1 MEQFSHDLTLAL
13 EETSRCGETKHR
25 WGMRRRTRS
34 TGNLPCAPQPTED
47 SSSSPADQLEINTS
61 QNSPQLSGANNHIQS
76 DSDDRH
82 ALAFAFRSRQ
92 TPHMPGNFESDSF
105 NENFSPA
112 RPNIRRKR
120 KFKRMAVGY
129 EPTLST
135 TAVSNS
141 SIFPA
146 IVKKRAFNHETLR
159 SSLFFCGK
167 RKRSHR
173 DRYFDYETYKQHSS
187 SVPRQRDLFS
197 PKSSSYLEG
206 KTRNRAAS
214 FSSGVSLNRSIISKI
229 EKMSQTSDRNL
240 KLCFQFSTPSSKK
253 VDVVDGAVMQPNES
267 RLDSMCC
274 SDENEITSKSIQ
286 TFPTDIPAL
295 ILNTD
300 NTTKSQTQTLHS
312 TKQKTNSLEPVCD
325 IQSRRMKS
333 KRTSKSHKVKQ
344 NLKQEMMQV
353 QFDDRMSCNLS
364 DLLSSS
370 SLSSSDSETVN
381 TNESDHEGDDE
392 LTDWPGNEGMVNF
405 ASKNDF
411 KRANKT
417 RVMKPSLPQIKQQD
431 DIQDDDTLM
440 STDDNVIRKLTSYDD
455 IEATAQPSHGGLK
468 YSPGSSED
476 LPLDQQNSV
485 ITITGHP
492 STSRVEL
499 NTEGPNDFFPSQ
511 DMFTDIRE
519 IRAGCRRIREERPSF
534 SIISSANEL
543 LARFLQNDQQQV
555 LTLFDINTTEHEKL
569 FGLSKLYSL
578 TMQLKNG
585 CVILSKT
592 SNTMQ
597 SVRVDHTH
605 LPKSIADFKRRCY
618 GDTEDLHLTNLP
630 E

>member
-13 EETSRCGETKHR
+13 EETSRCGETKNR

-82 ALAFAFRSRQ
+82 TLAFAFRSRQ
-92 TPHMPGNFESDSF
+92 TTGNFESDSF

-112 RPNIRRKR
+112 RPNMRRKR

-129 EPTLST
+129 EPSLTST
-135 TAVSNS
+135 SVTNS
-141 SIFPA
+141 SIFPV
-146 IVKKRAFNHETLR
+146 IVKKRAFNHENLR
-159 SSLFFCGK
+159 GNLFFCGK

-173 DRYFDYETYKQHSS
+173 DRHFDYESYKQHSS
-187 SVPRQRDLFS
+187 SLPRQRDLFS

-206 KTRNRAAS
+206 KGRNRAAS
-214 FSSGVSLNRSIISKI
+214 FSSGVTLNRSIISKI
-229 EKMSQTSDRNL
+229 EKMSQTSERNL
-240 KLCFQFSTPSSKK
+240 KLCFQFSTPSTKK
-253 VDVVDGAVMQPNES
+253 VDVVDASVIELHSNKV
-267 RLDSMCC
+267 DSMCC
-274 SDENEITSKSIQ
+274 SDENEIGSKNMQVFPSNMQALSLQ
-286 TFPTDIPAL
+286 TDDSST
-295 ILNTD
+295 
-300 NTTKSQTQTLHS
+300 SQTTILP
-312 TKQKTNSLEPVCD
+312 TTQKTNSFEPGSD
-325 IQSRRMKS
+325 IQTRRMKS
-333 KRTSKSHKVKQ
+333 KRASKSHKVKHSQ
-344 NLKQEMMQV
+344 KHEMMQV
-353 QFDDRMSCNLS
+353 QFDDRMSCNMN

-370 SLSSSDSETVN
+370 SLSSSDSEAVN

-405 ASKNDF
+405 TSKNDF
-411 KRANKT
+411 KRANKS

-440 STDDNVIRKLTSYDD
+440 STDDSVFRKLAGYETNDMG
-455 IEATAQPSHGGLK
+455 APSHNHGHVK

-476 LPLDQQNSV
+476 LPLDQQNAMLISS
-485 ITITGHP
+485 GYNQ
-492 STSRVEL
+492 TSRFESPAEMS
-499 NTEGPNDFFPSQ
+499 NNYFSSQ
-511 DMFTDIRE
+511 DIYSDIRE
-519 IRAGCRRIREERPSF
+519 IRAGCRRIRDERPGF

-555 LTLFDINTTEHEKL
+555 LTLFNINATEHDNL
-569 FGLSKLYSL
+569 YGLSKLYSL
-578 TMQLKNG
+578 TMQVDNG
-585 CVILSKT
+585 CVVLSKT

-597 SVRVDHTH
+597 SVRVDHTN
-605 LPKSIADFKRRCY
+605 LPKSIGDFKRRCY
-618 GDTEDLHLTNLP
+618 GDTEELHFTNLP

>member
-13 EETSRCGETKHR
+13 EETSRCGETKNR

-82 ALAFAFRSRQ
+82 TLAFAFRSRQ
-92 TPHMPGNFESDSF
+92 TTGNFESDSF

-112 RPNIRRKR
+112 RPNMRRKR
-120 KFKRMAVGY
+120 KFKRMAVGF
-129 EPTLST
+129 EPSLT
-135 TAVSNS
+135 TTSVASS
-141 SIFPA
+141 SIFPV
-146 IVKKRAFNHETLR
+146 IVKKRAFNHENLR
-159 SSLFFCGK
+159 GNLFFCGK

-173 DRYFDYETYKQHSS
+173 DRYFDYESYKQHSS
-187 SVPRQRDLFS
+187 SLPRQRDLFS
-197 PKSSSYLEG
+197 PKSSSYLECKG
-206 KTRNRAAS
+206 RNRASS
-214 FSSGVSLNRSIISKI
+214 FSSGVTLNRSIISKI

-253 VDVVDGAVMQPNES
+253 VDTVDASTIELHNSKV
-267 RLDSMCC
+267 DSMCC
-274 SDENEITSKSIQ
+274 SDENEISSKSTQVFPSSTQALSVQTDDSSTSQTTSLPITQKASSFEPGSDIQ
-286 TFPTDIPAL
+286 T
-295 ILNTD
+295 
-300 NTTKSQTQTLHS
+300 
-312 TKQKTNSLEPVCD
+312 
-325 IQSRRMKS
+325 RRIKS
-333 KRTSKSHKVKQ
+333 KRTSKSHKVKHSQ
-344 NLKQEMMQV
+344 KKEMMQV
-353 QFDDRMSCNLS
+353 QFDDRMSCNMN

-370 SLSSSDSETVN
+370 SLSSSDSEAVN

-405 ASKNDF
+405 TSKNDF
-411 KRANKT
+411 KRANKP

-440 STDDNVIRKLTSYDD
+440 STDDHVLRKLASYETNDMG
-455 IEATAQPSHGGLK
+455 APSHNHGGGVK

-476 LPLDQQNSV
+476 LPLDQQNLMLISSEYNNQ
-485 ITITGHP
+485 P
-492 STSRVEL
+492 SRCESTAAS
-499 NTEGPNDFFPSQ
+499 TYFSSQ
-511 DMFTDIRE
+511 DIYSDIRE
-519 IRAGCRRIREERPSF
+519 IRAGCRRIRDERPGF

-555 LTLFDINTTEHEKL
+555 LTLFDINATEHDNL
-569 FGLSKLYSL
+569 YGLSKLYSL
-578 TMQLKNG
+578 AMQVENG
-585 CVILSKT
+585 CVVLSKT

-597 SVRVDHTH
+597 SVRVDHTK
-605 LPKSIADFKRRCY
+605 LPKSIGDFKRRCY
-618 GDTEDLHLTNLP
+618 GDSEELHFTNLP

>member
-61 QNSPQLSGANNHIQS
+61 QNSPQLSGTNNHIQS

-92 TPHMPGNFESDSF
+92 TPHMTGNFESDSF

-112 RPNIRRKR
+112 
-120 KFKRMAVGY
+120 
-129 EPTLST
+129 
-135 TAVSNS
+135 
-141 SIFPA
+141 
-146 IVKKRAFNHETLR
+146 R

-214 FSSGVSLNRSIISKI
+214 FSSGVTLNRSIISKI
-229 EKMSQTSDRNL
+229 EKMSQTTEKNL
-240 KLCFQFSTPSSKK
+240 MLCFQFSTPSNKK
-253 VDVVDGAVMQPNES
+253 VDVVDESLTQPHSS
-267 RLDSMCC
+267 RLDLMCC
-274 SDENEITSKSIQ
+274 SDENEISSKSSQ
-286 TFPTDIPAL
+286 SVPADIPAVV
-295 ILNTD
+295 LNTD
-300 NTTKSQTQTLHS
+300 DSPNAQKNIKTTQL
-312 TKQKTNSLEPVCD
+312 KTNSFESVCD
-325 IQSRRMKS
+325 IQPRRIKS
-333 KRTSKSHKVKQ
+333 KRTSKSHKVKHSR
-344 NLKQEMMQV
+344 KQEMMQV
-353 QFDDRMSCNLS
+353 QFDDRMSCSIS

-370 SLSSSDSETVN
+370 SLSSSDSEAVN

-417 RVMKPSLPQIKQQD
+417 RGMKPSLPQIKQQD

-440 STDDNVIRKLTSYDD
+440 STDDNVIRKLASYDD
-455 IEATAQPSHGGLK
+455 IDAPAQLSHGGLK

-476 LPLDQQNSV
+476 LPMEQPKSAILS
-485 ITITGHP
+485 TGYP
-492 STSRVEL
+492 CTSRVAMNL
-499 NTEGPNDFFPSQ
+499 EGPNSFFPTA
-511 DMFTDIRE
+511 DIFTDIRE
-519 IRAGCRRIREERPSF
+519 IRAGCRRIRDERPGF

-555 LTLFDINTTEHEKL
+555 LTLFDINTTEHDKL

-578 TMQLKNG
+578 TMQVENG
-585 CVILSKT
+585 CVILNKT

-605 LPKSIADFKRRCY
+605 FPKHIADFKRRCY

>member
-1 MEQFSHDLTLAL
+1 MEQFSHDLTIAL
-13 EETSRCGETKHR
+13 EETSRCGETKNR

-82 ALAFAFRSRQ
+82 TLAFAFRSRQ
-92 TPHMPGNFESDSF
+92 TTGNFESDSF

-112 RPNIRRKR
+112 RPNMRRKR

-129 EPTLST
+129 EPSLTST
-135 TAVSNS
+135 SVANS
-141 SIFPA
+141 SIFPV
-146 IVKKRAFNHETLR
+146 IVKKRAFNHENLR
-159 SSLFFCGK
+159 GNIFFCGK

-173 DRYFDYETYKQHSS
+173 DRYFDYESYKQHSS
-187 SVPRQRDLFS
+187 SLPRQRDLFA

-206 KTRNRAAS
+206 KGRNRASS
-214 FSSGVSLNRSIISKI
+214 FSSGVTLNRSIISKI
-229 EKMSQTSDRNL
+229 EKMSQTSERNL

-253 VDVVDGAVMQPNES
+253 VDVMDASVIELHSNKV
-267 RLDSMCC
+267 DSMCC
-274 SDENEITSKSIQ
+274 SDENEISSKHMPVFPSNMQALSLQ
-286 TFPTDIPAL
+286 TDDSST
-295 ILNTD
+295 
-300 NTTKSQTQTLHS
+300 SQTTILP
-312 TKQKTNSLEPVCD
+312 TTQKTNSFEPGSD
-325 IQSRRMKS
+325 IQTRRMKS
-333 KRTSKSHKVKQ
+333 KRASKSHKVKHSQ
-344 NLKQEMMQV
+344 KQEMMQL
-353 QFDDRMSCNLS
+353 QFDDRMSCNMN

-370 SLSSSDSETVN
+370 SLSSSDSEAVN

-405 ASKNDF
+405 TSKNDF
-411 KRANKT
+411 KRANKA

-440 STDDNVIRKLTSYDD
+440 STDDNVFRKLAGYETNDMG
-455 IEATAQPSHGGLK
+455 APSHNHGNVK

-476 LPLDQQNSV
+476 LPLDQQNSM
-485 ITITGHP
+485 IISSGYNQ
-492 STSRVEL
+492 TSRFESTAEMS
-499 NTEGPNDFFPSQ
+499 NNYFSSQ
-511 DMFTDIRE
+511 DIYSDIRE
-519 IRAGCRRIREERPSF
+519 IRAGCRRIRDERPGF

-555 LTLFDINTTEHEKL
+555 LTLFDINATEHDNL
-569 FGLSKLYSL
+569 YGLSKLYSL
-578 TMQLKNG
+578 TMQVDNG
-585 CVILSKT
+585 CVVLSKT

-597 SVRVDHTH
+597 SVRVDHTN
-605 LPKSIADFKRRCY
+605 LPKSIGDFKRRCY
-618 GDTEDLHLTNLP
+618 GDTEELHFSNLP

>member
-92 TPHMPGNFESDSF
+92 TPHMTGNFESDSF

-129 EPTLST
+129 EPTLTS
-135 TAVSNS
+135 TAVANS

-214 FSSGVSLNRSIISKI
+214 FSSGVTLNRSIISKI
-229 EKMSQTSDRNL
+229 EKMSQTSERNL

-253 VDVVDGAVMQPNES
+253 VDVADEALTQPHDS
-267 RLDSMCC
+267 RLDLMCC
-274 SDENEITSKSIQ
+274 SDENEVSSKSSQ
-286 TFPTDIPAL
+286 SFSTDIPSVV
-295 ILNTD
+295 LNTD
-300 NTTKSQTQTLHS
+300 DHAKSQTMTQT
-312 TKQKTNSLEPVCD
+312 TKQKTNNFEAVCD
-325 IQSRRMKS
+325 IQPRRMKG
-333 KRTSKSHKVKQ
+333 KRTSKSHKVKHSR
-344 NLKQEMMQV
+344 KQEMMHV
-353 QFDDRMSCNLS
+353 QFDDRMSCSIS

-370 SLSSSDSETVN
+370 SLSSSDSEAVN

-417 RVMKPSLPQIKQQD
+417 RGMKPSLPQIKQQD

-440 STDDNVIRKLTSYDD
+440 STDDTVIRKLASYDD
-455 IEATAQPSHGGLK
+455 VDAPAQPSHGGLK

-476 LPLDQQNSV
+476 LPLDQQNMS
-485 ITITGHP
+485 ILSTGYP
-492 STSRVEL
+492 STSRVVV
-499 NTEGPNDFFPSQ
+499 NTEGSNSFFPTQ
-511 DMFTDIRE
+511 DIFSDIRE
-519 IRAGCRRIREERPSF
+519 IRAGCRRIRDERPGF

-555 LTLFDINTTEHEKL
+555 LTLFDINTTEHDKL

-578 TMQLKNG
+578 TMQVENG

-605 LPKSIADFKRRCY
+605 LPKHIADFKRRCY

>member
-1 MEQFSHDLTLAL
+1 
-13 EETSRCGETKHR
+13 
-25 WGMRRRTRS
+25 
-34 TGNLPCAPQPTED
+34 
-47 SSSSPADQLEINTS
+47 
-61 QNSPQLSGANNHIQS
+61 
-76 DSDDRH
+76 
-82 ALAFAFRSRQ
+82 
-92 TPHMPGNFESDSF
+92 MPGNFESDSF

-129 EPTLST
+129 DPPLSST
-135 TAVSNS
+135 SVPNS

-167 RKRSHR
+167 RKRGHR
-173 DRYFDYETYKQHSS
+173 DRYFDYDAYKQHSS

-206 KTRNRAAS
+206 KPRNRASS
-214 FSSGVSLNRSIISKI
+214 FSSGVTLNRSIISKI
-229 EKMSQTSDRNL
+229 EKMSQTSDKNL
-240 KLCFQFSTPSSKK
+240 KLCFQFSTPPNRK
-253 VDVVDGAVMQPNES
+253 VDVIGEPLFESNGSRVDA
-267 RLDSMCC
+267 MCC
-274 SDENEITSKSIQ
+274 SDENEINSKSMQ
-286 TFPTDIPAL
+286 TFPTNVPD
-295 ILNTD
+295 
-300 NTTKSQTQTLHS
+300 QTLKTSEITDPPPTVQS
-312 TKQKTNSLEPVCD
+312 TKLKTQSFEPVCD
-325 IQSRRMKS
+325 VQIRRIKS
-333 KRTSKSHKVKQ
+333 KRTSKSHKVKHCR
-344 NLKQEMMQV
+344 KQDIMQM
-353 QFDDRMSCNLS
+353 QFDDRMSCNIS
-364 DLLSSS
+364 ELLSSS
-370 SLSSSDSETVN
+370 SLSSSDSEAVN

-440 STDDNVIRKLTSYDD
+440 STDDNVIRKLSSY
-455 IEATAQPSHGGLK
+455 EANDVGEPSQHSQGSLK

-476 LPLDQQNSV
+476 LPLNQQKSV
-485 ITITGHP
+485 VLSAGYQPTNRIDI
-492 STSRVEL
+492 
-499 NTEGPNDFFPSQ
+499 NTEESNNFFSSQ
-511 DMFTDIRE
+511 DIFTDIRE
-519 IRAGCRRIREERPSF
+519 IRAGCRRIRDERPGF

-543 LARFLQNDQQQV
+543 LARFLQNDQEQV
-555 LTLFDINTTEHEKL
+555 LTLFNINTTEHDNL

-578 TMQLKNG
+578 TMTVENG
-585 CVILSKT
+585 RVILSKT

-618 GDTEDLHLTNLP
+618 GDNDDLHLTNLP

>member
-13 EETSRCGETKHR
+13 EETSRCGESKHR

-92 TPHMPGNFESDSF
+92 AHHMTGNFESDSF

-129 EPTLST
+129 EPSLSST
-135 TAVSNS
+135 SVANS

-167 RKRSHR
+167 RKRGHR
-173 DRYFDYETYKQHSS
+173 DRYFDYETYKQHAS

-206 KTRNRAAS
+206 KTRNRASS
-214 FSSGVSLNRSIISKI
+214 FSSGVTLNRSIISKI

-240 KLCFQFSTPSSKK
+240 KLCFQFSTPSNKK
-253 VDVVDGAVMQPNES
+253 VDVVDETLIEPHDS

-274 SDENEITSKSIQ
+274 SDENEVSSKSLQ
-286 TFPTDIPAL
+286 TFPTDIPAF

-300 NTTKSQTQTLHS
+300 GPTKSEMTIHS
-312 TKQKTNSLEPVCD
+312 TKQKTNSFEPVCD
-325 IQSRRMKS
+325 IQSLRTKS
-333 KRTSKSHKVKQ
+333 KRTSKSHKIKHSR
-344 NLKQEMMQV
+344 KREMMQV
-353 QFDDRMSCNLS
+353 QFDDRMSCNIS
-364 DLLSSS
+364 ELLSSS
-370 SLSSSDSETVN
+370 SLSSSDSEAVN

-440 STDDNVIRKLTSYDD
+440 STDDNVIRKLTSY
-455 IEATAQPSHGGLK
+455 EANDVGAPSQHTHGSLK

-485 ITITGHP
+485 VI
-492 STSRVEL
+492 STDYQLANRIDVEA
-499 NTEGPNDFFPSQ
+499 ESPNNFFPSQ

-519 IRAGCRRIREERPSF
+519 IRAGCRRIRDERPGF

-555 LTLFDINTTEHEKL
+555 LTLFDINTTEHDKL

-578 TMQLKNG
+578 TMQVENG

-597 SVRVDHTH
+597 SVRVDHNH
-605 LPKSIADFKRRCY
+605 LPKNIADFKRRCY
-618 GDTEDLHLTNLP
+618 GDTDDLHLTST
-630 E
+630 

>member
-13 EETSRCGETKHR
+13 EETSRCGETKHQ

-61 QNSPQLSGANNHIQS
+61 QNSPQLSGTNNHIQS

-92 TPHMPGNFESDSF
+92 TPHMTGNFESDSF

-112 RPNIRRKR
+112 
-120 KFKRMAVGY
+120 
-129 EPTLST
+129 
-135 TAVSNS
+135 
-141 SIFPA
+141 
-146 IVKKRAFNHETLR
+146 R

-214 FSSGVSLNRSIISKI
+214 FSSGVTLNRSIISKI
-229 EKMSQTSDRNL
+229 EKMSQTTEKNL
-240 KLCFQFSTPSSKK
+240 MLCFQFSTPSNKK
-253 VDVVDGAVMQPNES
+253 VDVVDESLTQPHSS
-267 RLDSMCC
+267 RLDLMCC
-274 SDENEITSKSIQ
+274 SDENEISSKSSQ
-286 TFPTDIPAL
+286 SVPADIPAVV
-295 ILNTD
+295 LNTD
-300 NTTKSQTQTLHS
+300 DSPNAQKNIKTTQL
-312 TKQKTNSLEPVCD
+312 KTNSFESVCD
-325 IQSRRMKS
+325 IQPRRIKS
-333 KRTSKSHKVKQ
+333 KRTSKSHKVKHSR
-344 NLKQEMMQV
+344 KQEMMQV
-353 QFDDRMSCNLS
+353 QFDDRMSCSIS

-370 SLSSSDSETVN
+370 SLSSSDSEAVN

-417 RVMKPSLPQIKQQD
+417 RGMKPSLPQIKQQD

-440 STDDNVIRKLTSYDD
+440 STDDNVIRKLASYDD
-455 IEATAQPSHGGLK
+455 IDAPAQLSHGGLK

-476 LPLDQQNSV
+476 LPMEQPKSAILS
-485 ITITGHP
+485 TGYP
-492 STSRVEL
+492 CTSRVAMNL
-499 NTEGPNDFFPSQ
+499 EGPNSFFPTA
-511 DMFTDIRE
+511 DIFTDIRE
-519 IRAGCRRIREERPSF
+519 IRAGCRRIRDERPGF

-543 LARFLQNDQQQV
+543 LAR
-555 LTLFDINTTEHEKL
+555 
-569 FGLSKLYSL
+569 
-578 TMQLKNG
+578 
-585 CVILSKT
+585 
-592 SNTMQ
+592 
-597 SVRVDHTH
+597 
-605 LPKSIADFKRRCY
+605 
-618 GDTEDLHLTNLP
+618 
-630 E
+630 

>member
-13 EETSRCGETKHR
+13 EETSRCGESKHR

-92 TPHMPGNFESDSF
+92 THHMPGNFESDSF

-129 EPTLST
+129 DPTLSST
-135 TAVSNS
+135 SIPNS

-159 SSLFFCGK
+159 SNLFFCGK
-167 RKRSHR
+167 RKRGHR
-173 DRYFDYETYKQHSS
+173 DRYFDYDTYKQHSS
-187 SVPRQRDLFS
+187 SVPRQRDLFC

-206 KTRNRAAS
+206 KTRNRASS
-214 FSSGVSLNRSIISKI
+214 FSSGVTLNRSIISKI
-229 EKMSQTSDRNL
+229 EKMSHTSDKNL
-240 KLCFQFSTPSSKK
+240 KLCFQFSTPSNKK
-253 VDVVDGAVMQPNES
+253 VDVIDEHLIEPHDNRVDA
-267 RLDSMCC
+267 MCC
-274 SDENEITSKSIQ
+274 SDENEISSKSLQ
-286 TFPTDIPAL
+286 TFPIDIPAL
-295 ILNTD
+295 TLNPSDPT
-300 NTTKSQTQTLHS
+300 NLQPMAQSAKI
-312 TKQKTNSLEPVCD
+312 KTHCFEPVCD
-325 IQSRRMKS
+325 VQLRRMKS
-333 KRTSKSHKVKQ
+333 KHTKSHKVKHCR
-344 NLKQEMMQV
+344 KQEMMQV
-353 QFDDRMSCNLS
+353 QFDDRMSCNIS
-364 DLLSSS
+364 ELLSSS
-370 SLSSSDSETVN
+370 SLSSSDSEAVN

-411 KRANKT
+411 KRAIKT

-440 STDDNVIRKLTSYDD
+440 STDDNVFRKLSSYETNE
-455 IEATAQPSHGGLK
+455 IGESSQLPHGSLK
-468 YSPGSSED
+468 YSAGSSDD
-476 LPLDQQNSV
+476 LPLNQKNAVVLSAGYQPANRIAV
-485 ITITGHP
+485 
-492 STSRVEL
+492 
-499 NTEGPNDFFPSQ
+499 NTEGPNNFFSSQ
-511 DMFTDIRE
+511 DIFSDIRE
-519 IRAGCRRIREERPSF
+519 IRAGCRRIRDERPGF
-534 SIISSANEL
+534 SIISSANEF
-543 LARFLQNDQQQV
+543 LARFLQNDQAQV
-555 LTLFDINTTEHEKL
+555 LTLFDINTTEHDNL

-578 TMQLKNG
+578 TMKVENG

-618 GDTEDLHLTNLP
+618 GDTDDLQLTNLP